1 MNKILF
7 VTDLDHTL
15 VGDDEAMAELNQ
27 QLDRHRREQGTKIV
41 YATGRS
47 RHSYKELRSHKRL
60 LDPDA
65 LVASVG
71 TEIYFDAIEKTP
83 DRAWSE
89 KLSEAWNREEIVAT
103 AANFADLVPQAES
116 AQNEFKIS
124 YFISAEIAEDIRPQ
138 WESLLAERGLT
149 CKLIYSG
156 GQNLDIVPKNG
167 DKGMAIEFVRQK
179 WEISAT
185 STVVCGDSGND
196 IALFN
201 VPEVRG
207 IMVGNA
213 QPELRQWYEKNA
225 ANYHYHAKAA
235 YAGGI
240 LEGLRYFGFLSS

>member
-1 MNKILF
+1 MNKFLF

-27 QLDRHRREQGTKIV
+27 QLELHRREHGTKIV
-41 YATGRS
+41 YATGRTLS
-47 RHSYKELRSHKRL
+47 SYQQLRTHKQL

-65 LVASVG
+65 LVLSVG
-71 TEIYFDAIEKTP
+71 TEIYFDGLEKTP

-89 KLSEAWNREEIVAT
+89 KLSEAWNREGIVAT
-103 AANFADLVPQAES
+103 AAHFADLFRQPES
-116 AQNEFKIS
+116 EQGDFKIG
-124 YFISAEIAEDIRPQ
+124 YFCTREMAAYIIPQ
-138 WESLLAERGLT
+138 WESLLAERGLR
-149 CKLIYSG
+149 CKIVYSSG
-156 GQNLDIVPKNG
+156 EYLDIVPKNG
-167 DKGMAIEFVRQK
+167 DKGMAMEFVRQK
-179 WEISAT
+179 WKMPAV

-225 ANYHYHAKAA
+225 ADYHYQAKAA
-235 YAGGI
+235 CAGGI
-240 LEGLRYFGFLSS
+240 LEGLRHFGLLK

>member
-1 MNKILF
+1 MPKILF

-27 QLDRHRREQGTKIV
+27 HLAKHRREQGTKIV
-41 YATGRS
+41 YATGRT
-47 RHSYKELRSHKRL
+47 RHSYKQLRTHKQL

-65 LVASVG
+65 LVTSVG
-71 TEIYFDAIEKTP
+71 TEIYFDGIEKTP

-89 KLSEAWNREEIVAT
+89 KLSEGWNRKEIVAT
-103 AANFADLVPQAES
+103 AAHFADLVPQPES
-116 AQNEFKIS
+116 EQGDFKIG
-124 YFISAEIAEDIRPQ
+124 YFCDREMAADIIPQ
-138 WESLLAERGLT
+138 WESLLAERGLS
-149 CKLIYSG
+149 CKIVYSSG
-156 GQNLDIVPKNG
+156 EYLDIVPKNG

-179 WEISAT
+179 WEMPAV

-196 IALFN
+196 IALFK

-225 ANYHYHAKAA
+225 ADYHYQAKAA
-235 YAGGI
+235 CAGGI